1 MASGVGM
8 IEVVLFARL
17 RETLGTGRQALAAA
31 GLSVDQACALLAREQ
46 GDTWAKALAD
56 ESLTFAVNQTIVGR
70 EHRLNDG
77 DELAILPPV
86 TGG

>member
-1 MASGVGM
+1 M
-8 IEVVLFARL
+8 IDVVLFARL
-17 RETLGTGRQALAAA
+17 RETLGMGRLALAAA
-31 GLSVDQACALLAREQ
+31 GMSVEQACVLLAREQ
-46 GDTWAKALAD
+46 GDAWAQVLAD

-70 EHRLNDG
+70 EHRLSEG